1 MTRVEGV
8 ILASGGSRVLGTY
21 YAPDGEARRPAVVLL
36 HGLPGTEKN
45 LDLAHHLRRSGIG
58 CLAISFRGA
67 WGSEGD
73 FHMDHLI
80 PDTQAALDW
89 LEPRANVEPSRLG
102 LVGYSLGGWAALE
115 ATALDRRVHA
125 VAALAPLLDGSS
137 VDIPPG
143 LAEESARVLRGAGA
157 ESITAQ
163 WHALPAIARHA
174 AALSGRPVLLA
185 TADRDAAFPPAHY
198 AALVDLIPGVD
209 WVRFPEADHTFIS
222 VRPGLCHT
230 VAQWLLRALD
240 STREVQVDPERPR
253 SDRLV

>member
-1 MTRVEGV
+1 VTLVEGV
-8 ILASGGSRVLGTY
+8 FLASGGSKVLGTF
-21 YAPDGEARRPAVVLL
+21 YAPDGEARRPAVALL

-58 CLAISFRGA
+58 CLAIYFRGA

-73 FHMDHLI
+73 FHMEHLV

-89 LEPRANVEPSRLG
+89 LEPRAEVDPSRLG

-115 ATALDRRVHA
+115 TTALDRRVHA

-137 VDIPPG
+137 VDMPPG
-143 LAEESARVLRGAGA
+143 LAEESVRVLRTASA
-157 ESITAQ
+157 ESLMAQ
-163 WHALPAIARHA
+163 WRALPAIARHA
-174 AALSGRPVLLA
+174 AALSAKPILLA

-198 AALVDLIPGVD
+198 AALVELIPSVD
-209 WVRFPEADHTFIS
+209 WVRFPEADHSFIS

-230 VAQWLLRALD
+230 VTQWLLRALHAA
-240 STREVQVDPERPR
+240 
-253 SDRLV
+253 